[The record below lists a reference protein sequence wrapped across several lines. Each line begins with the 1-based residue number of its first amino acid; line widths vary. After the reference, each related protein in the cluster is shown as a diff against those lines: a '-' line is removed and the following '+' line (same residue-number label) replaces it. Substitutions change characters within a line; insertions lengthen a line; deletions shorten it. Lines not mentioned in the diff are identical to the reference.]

1 MRLTPRNPSAAF
13 ELAVR
18 RLRRGSRARRPCR
31 SRRRRRRRRL
41 QTNGCARSPDVRG
54 LHLGSRPLYRLDDV
68 ADVVEALAPLLE
80 PVGMD
85 ARSVQ
90 RLAGDSRAVCRTW
103 FLWEFTAKLAGQRM
117 ASRPGQRPLL
127 ERLGLGCAPRLGEQL
142 GQVDDLRFEPGPPD
156 ALLEL
161 AVTAGV
167 DRHHDVHVR
176 LLELSKLVGE
186 DAPRVVRS

>member
-1 MRLTPRNPSAAF
+1 VSVVLAAQRAAYVEKQKSRSPRLLVVQRGSERPAGVCFRKRWFRAFGPSA
-13 ELAVR
+13 
-18 RLRRGSRARRPCR
+18 
-31 SRRRRRRRRL
+31 
-41 QTNGCARSPDVRG
+41 
-54 LHLGSRPLYRLDDV
+54 
-68 ADVVEALAPLLE
+68 
-80 PVGMD
+80 
-85 ARSVQ
+85 
-90 RLAGDSRAVCRTW
+90 CRTW
-103 FLWEFTAKLAGQRM
+103 FLWAFTAKLAGQRM

-176 LLELSKLVGE
+176 LVELSKLVGE